1 MQPDPGRQTLKNPEI
16 STFPSEMLV
25 DLAFFCWYYPDVLC
39 PNNSYGPIETYSK
52 SVGPADT
59 PNGLEQTGI

>member
-1 MQPDPGRQTLKNPEI
+1 MQPDGGRTVLKTTVLSQI
-16 STFPSEMLV
+16 RIEMLV

-52 SVGPADT
+52 SVDPADT
-59 PNGLEQTGI
+59 PNGLEQTAI